1 MNHFNV
7 IAIAVVAG
15 LLFGAGLAISGMVHP
30 ANVLAFLD
38 VAGAWDPRLA
48 AVMAAAL
55 VVSTIGFRLAR
66 SRARPFFAELFQW
79 PTRSDIDRPL
89 FVGSVVFGTGWGIAG
104 YCPGP
109 AIAALSLDPR
119 SAITFLLAML
129 GGSLLRRLLVSRTV
143 RT

>member
-1 MNHFNV
+1 MNNFN
-7 IAIAVVAG
+7 AIAVASVAG

-38 VAGAWDPRLA
+38 VAGEWDPRLA

-66 SRARPFFAELFQW
+66 ARARPFFAELFQW
-79 PTRSDIDRPL
+79 PTRNDIDQPL
-89 FVGSVVFGTGWGIAG
+89 VVGAIAFGVGWGIAG

-109 AIAALSLDPR
+109 AIAALSLDFW
-119 SAITFLLAML
+119 SAITFLSAML
-129 GGSLLRRLLVSRTV
+129 GGSLLRRLVVSRTV
-143 RT
+143 RV